1 MKILFVS
8 YLKSILGIDMMMK
21 IQSLGLISI
30 AANLDRELCDVKVLD
45 LLMDEIDNK
54 RIYFHNYLMEYK
66 PDIVGI
72 SCITLQYEEAIE
84 LSKMIKNFDNNIK
97 VVWGGY
103 HPTLDYE
110 RILESKDMEFIDFL
124 IRGEAEIAFNELIK
138 ALNKDKDFTNISN
151 LSYKDNG
158 KIIHNPMAELL
169 NVDEIKMP
177 DRSVRVI
184 TEGFHFMGIPADIVE
199 FSRGCYSNCNF
210 CCSPVMYGR
219 TLRKFKIERI
229 IEDIKDAQKYGAKSI
244 FVADHNVTADAKF
257 YKEICEAIIENGLN
271 NIKYGVQASVQAI
284 NNTSNLAELMVK
296 SGVEWVL
303 LGIENISEE
312 NLKFMNKSK
321 QYNSSD
327 VYNVVSSLQKYGATV
342 VGTFVFGNPDD
353 SEESIMAN
361 YEYAKKLKVD
371 IASFLSLTPYPNTP
385 ARKTLIEQGFVTNL
399 HNYSKYNLWDA
410 NVRTK
415 HLTSDELLKLI
426 EKCDSKFQLDSGAI
440 WRLIGKYPAYMLKL
454 IFTHLFKKPLN
465 VFRRF
470 KK

>member
-1 MKILFVS
+1 
-8 YLKSILGIDMMMK
+8 
-21 IQSLGLISI
+21 
-30 AANLDRELCDVKVLD
+30 
-45 LLMDEIDNK
+45 
-54 RIYFHNYLMEYK
+54 
-66 PDIVGI
+66 
-72 SCITLQYEEAIE
+72 
-84 LSKMIKNFDNNIK
+84 
-97 VVWGGY
+97 
-103 HPTLDYE
+103 
-110 RILESKDMEFIDFL
+110 
-124 IRGEAEIAFNELIK
+124 
-138 ALNKDKDFTNISN
+138 
-151 LSYKDNG
+151 
-158 KIIHNPMAELL
+158 MAELL